1 MHKPRNKPYTTTLCN
16 IDQIMKI
23 RTLTIIFLALN
34 LISFGQE
41 SDSKDCYEIKYLDFF
56 GLDQI
61 EIIKWPQSELDGL
74 IKMDFTK
81 DRGQS
86 EIKTN
91 FIIPMIVYQ
100 LKEYHPNC
108 NTEIDTTYFN
118 KVSEIYLKIRDIDS
132 SKLSNNSIAE
142 KIDFIRADFYS
153 QVENVAYLPK
163 MTTTFDDGPFYGVE
177 FEQESELKPI
187 KSQETEFGTLSV
199 SKVEG
204 KTILTSKNKNGEI
217 VWQKSITGL
226 SDRNLTELHFTEN
239 PMEYNSVATVAHMYS
254 EGERFTLYL
263 KTDGSFMYYFHSW

>member
-1 MHKPRNKPYTTTLCN
+1 
-16 IDQIMKI
+16 MKI
-23 RTLTIIFLALN
+23 RILTILFLTLN
-34 LISFGQE
+34 LTLFGQKPE
-41 SDSKDCYEIKYLDFF
+41 SKECYEIKHLDFF
-56 GLDQI
+56 GLDQM

-74 IKMDFTK
+74 LKMDFEK

-108 NTEIDTTYFN
+108 SKEIDTSYFN
-118 KVSEIYLKIRDIDS
+118 KISEIYLKIREIDS
-132 SKLSNNSIAE
+132 TEFLKNSIAE
-142 KIDFIRADFYS
+142 KIDFLRADFYS
-153 QVENVAYLPK
+153 QVENVEYLPK
-163 MTTTFDDGPFYGVE
+163 MTTTFDDGPFYGVDYKE
-177 FEQESELKPI
+177 ESELKPT
-187 KSQETEFGTLSV
+187 KTQKTGFGTLVV
-199 SKVEG
+199 SKVDD

-217 VWQKSITGL
+217 IWQKAITGL

-263 KTDGSFMYYFHSW
+263 KSDGNFMYYFHSW

>member
-1 MHKPRNKPYTTTLCN
+1 
-16 IDQIMKI
+16 MKI
-23 RTLTIIFLALN
+23 RILTIFFLTLN
-34 LISFGQE
+34 LTLFGQE
-41 SDSKDCYEIKYLDFF
+41 SDSEDCYEMKYLDFF
-56 GLDQI
+56 GLDEM

-74 IKMDFTK
+74 MKMNFTK

-91 FIIPMIVYQ
+91 FMIPMIAYQ

-118 KVSEIYLKIRDIDS
+118 EISGLYLKIRDIDS
-132 SKLSNNSIAE
+132 TKLLNKTIAE
-142 KIDFIRADFYS
+142 KIDFIRTDFYS
-153 QVENVAYLPK
+153 QVENVDYLPK
-163 MTTTFDDGPFYGVE
+163 MTMTFDDGPFYGIE
-177 FEQESELKPI
+177 FDQESELKPT
-187 KSQETEFGTLSV
+187 KSQETKFGTLSV
-199 SKVEG
+199 SKVAD

-226 SDRNLTELHFTEN
+226 SDRNLSELHFTEN

-263 KTDGSFMYYFHSW
+263 KNDGNFMYYFHSW

>member
-1 MHKPRNKPYTTTLCN
+1 
-16 IDQIMKI
+16 MKI

-56 GLDQI
+56 GLDQM

-74 IKMDFTK
+74 IKMDFAK
-81 DRGQS
+81 DRSQS

-108 NTEIDTTYFN
+108 KTEIDTTYFN
-118 KVSEIYLKIRDIDS
+118 KISKIYLKIRDIDS
-132 SKLSNNSIAE
+132 IKLLNNSIVE

-153 QVENVAYLPK
+153 QVENVDYLPK
-163 MTTTFDDGPFYGVE
+163 MTATFDDGPFYGVE
-177 FEQESELKPI
+177 FEQESEITPI
-187 KSQETEFGTLSV
+187 KLQETEFGTLSV
-199 SKVEG
+199 SKVG
-204 KTILTSKNKNGEI
+204 DKTILTSKNKYGTVI
-217 VWQKSITGL
+217 WQKSITGM
-226 SDRNLTELHFTEN
+226 SERNLTELHFTEN
-239 PMEYNSVATVAHMYS
+239 PMEYNSVATITHMYS

-263 KTDGSFMYYFHSW
+263 KNDGSFMYYFHSW